1 MRELPP
7 GNTKEAAYF
16 ANALSEAG
24 ARYDRYTARR
34 KDWIRYGPR
43 RRRLQSVA
51 KLANDLASVLYQLD
65 ILSSDDLATRIDPKK
80 IETLVGSL
88 LFLSKESQDL
98 ATEVQDK
105 GKPRDLAEERWI
117 FELADIYKNAFGQ
130 TANVSGSGSDSDD
143 DELPNRRGKFYRL
156 LEVSRPASFPRHG
169 KLSLRQIDRMLERR
183 KEPNDGFPGLTAER
197 SDGTEPEKPI

>member
-1 MRELPP
+1 
-7 GNTKEAAYF
+7 
-16 ANALSEAG
+16 
-24 ARYDRYTARR
+24 
-34 KDWIRYGPR
+34 
-43 RRRLQSVA
+43 
-51 KLANDLASVLYQLD
+51 LASVLYQLD
-65 ILSSDDLATRIDPKK
+65 ILSFDDLAVRIDPKK

-88 LFLSKESQDL
+88 LFLSKESHDL

-117 FELADIYKNAFGQ
+117 FELADIYENAFGQ
-130 TANVSGSGSDSDD
+130 PASVSGSGSDNDD

-183 KEPNDGFPGLTAER
+183 RTPNGGIPGLTAER
-197 SDGTEPEKPI
+197 SGGAESE